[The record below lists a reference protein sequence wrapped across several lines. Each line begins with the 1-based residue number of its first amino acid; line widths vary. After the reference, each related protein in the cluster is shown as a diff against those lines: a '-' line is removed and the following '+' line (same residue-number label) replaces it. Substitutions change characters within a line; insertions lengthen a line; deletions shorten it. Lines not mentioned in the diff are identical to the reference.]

1 MSDKQII
8 ATSDYHYDLPE
19 ELIAQ
24 HGSAERDHSRLLY
37 VPPAGPSRDH
47 MFYELPELLRAGD
60 LLVFNNSKVIPAR
73 LYGTT
78 PGGEKPVEVLL
89 LRRVDDTVWRCIG
102 RPGRKLRPGREL
114 TFIEDKLTATV
125 REILEGGERLIEF
138 HYDGIWEEVL
148 AEAGEMPLP
157 PYIHEKLD
165 DPDRYNTVYAKID
178 GSAAAPTAGL
188 HFTPELLQKLKDRG
202 IETAE
207 VTLHVGLGTFRPVK
221 EENILDHE
229 MHSEYYELSPETVAT
244 IQKAKAEGRRVIA
257 VGTTTCRVLE
267 SVAKETGQ
275 LEPRTGETQL
285 YIYPPYDFK
294 VIDGLLTNF
303 HLPESTLLL
312 LVSAFMGRERVLQT
326 YHEAIERRY
335 RFFSFGDAC
344 LFMRRD

>member
-8 ATSDYHYDLPE
+8 KTSDYWYDLPE

-24 HGSAERDHSRLLY
+24 HGSAKRDHSRLLY
-37 VPPAGPSRDH
+37 VPPEGPSQDH
-47 MFYELPELLRAGD
+47 LFYELPELLRAGD

-78 PGGEKPVEVLL
+78 PGSEKPIEVLL
-89 LRRVDDTVWRCIG
+89 LRRVNDTTWRCIG
-102 RPGRKLRPGREL
+102 KPGKKLHPGREL
-114 TFIEDKLTATV
+114 TFIDGKLTATV
-125 REILEGGERLIEF
+125 QEILEGGERLIEF

-148 AEAGEMPLP
+148 SEAGEMPLP

-165 DPDRYNTVYAKID
+165 NPDRYNTVYAKID

-188 HFTPELLQKLKDRG
+188 HFTPELLQTLKDKG

-229 MHSEYYELSPETVAT
+229 MHSEYYELNRETVDT
-244 IQKAKAEGRRVIA
+244 IQKAKDEGRRVIS

-267 SVAKETGQ
+267 SVAKDEGKLVPKTGD
-275 LEPRTGETQL
+275 TKL
-285 YIYPPYDFK
+285 YIYPPFDFK

-312 LVSAFMGRERVLQT
+312 LVSAFMGRERIMKT